1 VRKYDFNSIVLCIH
15 KSSELII
22 NLVFDLE
29 PIEHDDNVFTK
40 GIILNRPSNL
50 VLSDEDFVNSDGSPL
65 DGSSEDNQWKTWFG
79 GEVSGIL
86 SDEPEIIC
94 IHFLDNEEADKESEI
109 IMKGIKVRDWTK
121 YCYNYALCYLKYRF
135 ALMPAFFGSG
145 QHLKVRDYW
154 YRKDTPRRL
163 TF

>member
-1 VRKYDFNSIVLCIH
+1 M
-15 KSSELII
+15 
-22 NLVFDLE
+22 E

-86 SDEPEIIC
+86 NDEPEIIC

-121 YCYNYALCYLKYRF
+121 YY
-135 ALMPAFFGSG
+135 
-145 QHLKVRDYW
+145 
-154 YRKDTPRRL
+154 
-163 TF
+163 

>member
-1 VRKYDFNSIVLCIH
+1 M
-15 KSSELII
+15 
-22 NLVFDLE
+22 E
-29 PIEHDDNVFTK
+29 PIDHDDNVFTK

-94 IHFLDNEEADKESEI
+94 IHFIDDEEADRESEI
-109 IMKGIKVRDWTK
+109 IMKGIKVRVFLQ
-121 YCYNYALCYLKYRF
+121 LCAVLLKYRF

-145 QHLKVRDYW
+145 QHLKERDLW

-163 TF
+163 IF